1 MCCTYIYTWGPP
13 KLYETFW
20 PVNATSPTDPDGAL
34 DGGDA
39 LHPVRVPPGL
49 GGGDAAEAAAAATQ
63 GLSRRRRRGGGGTE
77 EVDGGSG
84 RLSAPTSSSSEE
96 GEFRKK
102 SGTWP

>member
-63 GLSRRRRRGGGGTE
+63 GLSRRRRRGRGRHGGGRWGKRPPLRSH
-77 EVDGGSG
+77 VVLFRGG
-84 RLSAPTSSSSEE
+84 RV
-96 GEFRKK
+96 
-102 SGTWP
+102 